1 MPGLLA
7 RLLVALLLA
16 APAASRGQSLG
27 EVALAA
33 ENDTPGGPE
42 ALAFDGR
49 HIWVARPFA
58 DALVKLSAS
67 NAEPSG
73 TFRVERP
80 GAVLYA
86 LSALWVT
93 NTRANRVTKLDPRD
107 GALLGSFEVGH
118 APAALAFDGESIW
131 VANSGANSL
140 TKLDPKGRK
149 LLTVGVQAR
158 PLALAFDGAHLWV
171 ASNKARSVTK
181 LRAKDGRIAGVF
193 PAGDGPSA
201 LAFDG
206 ENIWVANF
214 FSGDVMKLRA
224 ADGERLGA
232 WRVAPG
238 ASGLAFDGRN
248 IWVTSWGANSVTAL
262 RGDGSVM
269 ASYGTG
275 RRPQQVLYDGANL
288 WLANSASDS
297 VSSTA
302 LGWK

>member
-1 MPGLLA
+1 MPGLAACFALA
-7 RLLVALLLA
+7 LALA
-16 APAASRGQSLG
+16 ALGAARAQSLG
-27 EVALAA
+27 EVPLG
-33 ENDTPGGPE
+33 DGDLPGGPE

-67 NAEPSG
+67 NGDHAG
-73 TFRVERP
+73 TFALERP

-86 LSALWVT
+86 FSALWVAS
-93 NTRANRVTKLDPRD
+93 TRSNRVSKLDPRD
-107 GALLGSFEVGH
+107 GAVLGSFEAGPS
-118 APAALAFDGESIW
+118 PAALVSDGEHIW
-131 VANSGANSL
+131 VANSGANRL
-140 TKLDPKGRK
+140 TKLDAKGRR
-149 LLTVGVQAR
+149 LLTVSVQAR
-158 PLALAFDGAHLWV
+158 PLALAYDGEHVWV

-181 LRAKDGRIAGVF
+181 LRAKDGRIAGIF

-206 ENIWVANF
+206 EHVWVANF

-224 ADGERLGA
+224 EDGERLGA

-238 ASGLAFDGRN
+238 ASGLAWDGSN
-248 IWVTSWGANSVTAL
+248 VWVTSWGTNSVTAL
-262 RGDGSVM
+262 RRDGSVM
-269 ASYGTG
+269 ATYGTG

>member
-1 MPGLLA
+1 MPGLFA
-7 RLLVALLLA
+7 RLLLALALA
-16 APAASRGQSLG
+16 APGAATAQSLG

-33 ENDTPGGPE
+33 DSDLPGGPE

-49 HIWVARPFA
+49 HIWVTRPFA
-58 DALVKLSAS
+58 DELVKLSAR
-67 NAEPSG
+67 NGDHAA
-73 TFRVERP
+73 TLAVERP

-86 LSALWVT
+86 LSALWVA
-93 NTRANRVTKLDPRD
+93 NTRGNRVTKLDPRD
-107 GALLGSFEVGH
+107 GAVLGSFEVGH
-118 APAALAFDGESIW
+118 SPAALACDGENIW

-140 TKLDPKGRK
+140 TKLDAKGRR

-158 PLALAFDGAHLWV
+158 PLALAFDGTHIWV
-171 ASNKARSVTK
+171 ANNKARSVTK
-181 LRAKDGRIAGVF
+181 LRARDGRIVGVF

-201 LAFDG
+201 IAFDG
-206 ENIWVANF
+206 EHIWVANF

-238 ASGLAFDGRN
+238 ASGIAYDGHN
-248 IWVTSWGANSVTAL
+248 VWVSASGTNSVTAL

-269 ASYGTG
+269 ATYGTG

-297 VSSTA
+297 VSSTV